1 VFNGEA
7 SRVARLITACK
18 LYLRMRMR
26 ETLVEEKIQWILS
39 YVQEGLADVWKEN
52 LLEDL
57 ESEEVELK
65 KEFGG
70 KDEESI
76 KVAELKRIEQG
87 GRMIEEFFQELR
99 RAARESKYEGRA
111 LVEEFKRGMNK
122 VI

>member
-111 LVEEFKRGMNK
+111 LVEEFKRMNK

>member
-18 LYLRMRMR
+18 LYLKMRMR

-57 ESEEVELK
+57 ESGEVELK

-70 KDEESI
+70 KDKESI
-76 KVAELKRIEQG
+76 EVAELKRIEQG

-111 LVEEFKRGMNK
+111 LVKEFKREMNK